1 MTPRRKTPRKTAP
14 VPSDGRRPPRRGEHR
29 ESAGA
34 PDTLPP
40 ELHTTRT
47 AGDLAHFLDGLRCP
61 TCRALNASWLTGD
74 GTAVE
79 CAECGQI
86 SLVVGPGEVA

>member
-1 MTPRRKTPRKTAP
+1 MAGARSRRTVPGP
-14 VPSDGRRPPRRGEHR
+14 VDDQRPSRRGEQR
-29 ESAGA
+29 KSAGA

-40 ELHTTRT
+40 VLNTTQA

-61 TCRALNASWLTGD
+61 TCKALNASWLAVD

-79 CAECGQI
+79 CAECGQT

>member
-1 MTPRRKTPRKTAP
+1 MAGAKSRRTAP
-14 VPSDGRRPPRRGEHR
+14 VPSDGRRSPRGERR

-34 PDTLPP
+34 PDTVPP
-40 ELHTTRT
+40 VLGTRRT
-47 AGDLAHFLDGLRCP
+47 AGELTHFLDGLRCP
-61 TCRALNASWLTGD
+61 TCKALNASWLTGD

-79 CAECGQI
+79 CTECGQI